1 MVLAVLAAAFFL
13 FFWQRYVMSGNG
25 VTVVAE
31 RNGEVI
37 GSYPLDHNQRLAFT
51 DDKGKRNVRVIQEGK
66 AYMEEA
72 DCPDKLCV
80 KQKAIERNGESII
93 CLPHKLVIRI
103 AGGEEGEVD
112 AVAWIEEGCGYEEK
126 NG

>member
-1 MVLAVLAAAFFL
+1 
-13 FFWQRYVMSGNG
+13 MSGNG

-51 DDKGKRNVRVIQEGK
+51 DDKGKRNVLVIQEGK

-112 AVAWIEEGCGYEEK
+112 AVAWIEEGCRYEEK

>member
-13 FFWQRYVMSGNG
+13 FFWQRYVMLGNG
-25 VTVVAE
+25 MTVVAE

-51 DDKGKRNVRVIQEGK
+51 DDKGKRNVLVIQEGK

-93 CLPHKLVIRI
+93 CLPQ
-103 AGGEEGEVD
+103 
-112 AVAWIEEGCGYEEK
+112 
-126 NG
+126 